1 MHLFTTSNVVSLY
14 LDHDLAVYSIWMHFV
29 DFCSGDE
36 DQQPS
41 APTNRYTHHS
51 RLRVFVALA
60 SHQQQFDFISPPTKE
75 IQILGD
81 QALITPARY
90 LFPGSEE
97 DDFGPSPTTIIDV
110 ENSYNFSRYRS
121 QKESLVGGE
130 ISNLPDETSIERV
143 NKSKLEHDFE
153 LMKLFV
159 RR

>member
-1 MHLFTTSNVVSLY
+1 MHVLTSSEVILLY

-41 APTNRYTHHS
+41 AAINRYTHHP

-60 SHQQQFDFISPPTKE
+60 SHQQQIDFISPPTKDAP
-75 IQILGD
+75 ITGD
-81 QALITPARY
+81 HALITPVRY

-110 ENSYNFSRYRS
+110 ENSYYFSRYRS
-121 QKESLVGGE
+121 LKESLVRGK

-143 NKSKLEHDFE
+143 DKSKVEHDFE
-153 LMKLFV
+153 LMNLFV